1 MKFSPTKITNC
12 LIFIIAIL
20 TVHSTT
26 FAFSS
31 KEKTPEEAAAENEK
45 NATKAYN
52 SGVKHMEK
60 AKETA
65 LAGDSTYAFN
75 YRATSSAKAKKE
87 YEKAAKDFTKAVE
100 LKPDFA
106 EAYNNLGYCYRKLD
120 KLILSLEFYHKA
132 LELKPG
138 FPEAH
143 EYLGETYLAMD
154 SLDLA
159 KGQHQ
164 MLQELQSPYADTLMK
179 SIELYKL
186 AKVNEKLSGT
196 KK

>member
-1 MKFSPTKITNC
+1 MKLRKIIS
-12 LIFIIAIL
+12 LIVTIVAVL
-20 TVHSTT
+20 TVGSTT

-31 KEKTPEEAAAENEK
+31 KEKTPEEQAAEKEK
-45 NATKAYN
+45 KATEAYN
-52 SGVKHMEK
+52 DGVKHMDK
-60 AKETA
+60 AKQIA
-65 LAGDSTYAFN
+65 HDGDSTYAFN

-87 YEKAAKDFTKAVE
+87 YEKAVKDLTTAVE

-106 EAYNNLGYCYRKLD
+106 EAHNNLGYCYRKLD
-120 KLILSLEFYHKA
+120 KLLLSLESYHQA

-159 KGQHQ
+159 KGQFQ
-164 MLQELQSPYADTLMK
+164 MLQELKSPYADTLLK

-186 AKVNEKLSGT
+186 AKVNEKLNGT
-196 KK
+196 KR